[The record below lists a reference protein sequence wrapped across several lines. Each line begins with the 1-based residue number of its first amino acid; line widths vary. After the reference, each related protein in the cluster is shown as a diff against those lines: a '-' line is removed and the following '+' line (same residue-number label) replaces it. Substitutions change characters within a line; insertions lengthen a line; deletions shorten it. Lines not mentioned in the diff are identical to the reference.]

1 MLNQALQ
8 WYQASGLSNAMIYI
22 PGMEAMVLLILL
34 TICLLFRITRIG
46 LVLAYIFTYRWG
58 LLFGEQY
65 FAGDAQVYHIFLT
78 SYIVFGILVMTLAMV
93 AMMMAAH
100 SGGDNRSGDDD
111 RSDRQE

>member
-34 TICLLFRITRIG
+34 TICLLLRVNRIG

-93 AMMMAAH
+93 AMMMAAR
-100 SGGDNRSGDDD
+100 SGGDD
-111 RSDRQE
+111 RSDGDDRAGR